1 MVALRH
7 GFVVRHARFLRS
19 LAVILG
25 LAFVTVG
32 AHDLKRPM
40 PTERASCEEIT
51 VARQLEWHRQQTEA
65 VELHSLT
72 GLLRLFTTVA
82 DELAAESTDYYD
94 IDSGRSVIACGAPAT
109 NNPM

>member
-7 GFVVRHARFLRS
+7 GFVVRHARLLHS
-19 LAVILG
+19 LALILG
-25 LAFVTVG
+25 FAFFTVG
-32 AHDLKRPM
+32 THELKRSKQ
-40 PTERASCEEIT
+40 TERASCDEIT
-51 VARQLEWHRQQTEA
+51 VAHQLEWHRQQTEA

-94 IDSGRSVIACGAPAT
+94 VDSARSVIACGAPAT